1 MLTKTQQE
9 LLNLA
14 NEAVA
19 EEKFSMARDYLIEA
33 NKVGVQDTVSRRLV
47 EVELLLEEKDQAY
60 LTLRELPDLFS
71 NLEIFA
77 LYQRVLVAN
86 SLLIEQLQVIAQ
98 LTKNYAQKTI
108 APYIAIIEREQVTP
122 LALAEQNKTYEAIL
136 TKFARGAQLG
146 QAELYSLHQ
155 LELERYLQ
163 LVRFNLLSPNLAQQ
177 NRIVLVED
185 LVRLVFN
192 DKVDLMFFGEKKS
205 FIPANT
211 KLFQQTAIYR
221 QGVQIIEEKFYKDPT
236 LFAQV
241 LSEFGYC
248 LQLLYPV
255 EQEYISDVSE
265 FLDVLVKQMNGML
278 DESESQSTAGR
289 LLAKIYNRG

>member
-221 QGVQIIEEKFYKDPT
+221 QGIQIIEEKFYKDPT

>member
-33 NKVGVQDTVSRRLV
+33 NKVGVQDTVSQRLV

-146 QAELYSLHQ
+146 QAELYALHQ

-221 QGVQIIEEKFYKDPT
+221 QGIQIIEEKFYKDPT

>member
-122 LALAEQNKTYEAIL
+122 LALAEKNKTYEVIL
-136 TKFARGAQLG
+136 TKFAQGAQLG
-146 QAELYSLHQ
+146 QAELYALHQ

-221 QGVQIIEEKFYKDPT
+221 QGIQIIEEKFYKDPT

-255 EQEYISDVSE
+255 EQEYISDISE

>member
-108 APYIAIIEREQVTP
+108 APYIAIIEQEQVTP

-221 QGVQIIEEKFYKDPT
+221 QGIQIIEEKFYKDPT

>member
-108 APYIAIIEREQVTP
+108 APYIAVIEREQVTP
-122 LALAEQNKTYEAIL
+122 LALAEQNKTYEVIL
-136 TKFARGAQLG
+136 TKFAQGAQLG
-146 QAELYSLHQ
+146 QAELYALHQ

-221 QGVQIIEEKFYKDPT
+221 QGIQIIEEKFYKDPT

>member
-122 LALAEQNKTYEAIL
+122 LALAEQNETYEAIL

-146 QAELYSLHQ
+146 QAELYALHQ

-221 QGVQIIEEKFYKDPT
+221 QGIQIIEEKFYKDPT

>member
-33 NKVGVQDTVSRRLV
+33 NKVGVQDTVSQRLV

-122 LALAEQNKTYEAIL
+122 LALAEQNETYEAIL

-146 QAELYSLHQ
+146 QAELYALHQ

-221 QGVQIIEEKFYKDPT
+221 QGIQIIEEKFYKDPT

>member
-108 APYIAIIEREQVTP
+108 APYIAVIEREQVTP
-122 LALAEQNKTYEAIL
+122 LALAEQNKTYEVIL
-136 TKFARGAQLG
+136 TKFAQGAQLG
-146 QAELYSLHQ
+146 QAELYALHQ

-221 QGVQIIEEKFYKDPT
+221 QGIQIIEEKFYKDPT
-236 LFAQV
+236 LFAQA

-289 LLAKIYNRG
+289 LLAKIYNHG

>member
-108 APYIAIIEREQVTP
+108 APYIAVIEREQVTP
-122 LALAEQNKTYEAIL
+122 LALAEQNKTYEVIL
-136 TKFARGAQLG
+136 TKFAQGAQLG
-146 QAELYSLHQ
+146 QAELYLLHQ

-221 QGVQIIEEKFYKDPT
+221 QGIQIIEEKFYKDPT

>member
-122 LALAEQNKTYEAIL
+122 LALAEQNKTYEVIL
-136 TKFARGAQLG
+136 TKFAQGAQLG
-146 QAELYSLHQ
+146 QAELYALHQ

>member
-108 APYIAIIEREQVTP
+108 ALYIAIIEREQVTP

-221 QGVQIIEEKFYKDPT
+221 QGIQIIEEKFYKDPT